1 MGSRDPP
8 ARKQAGGGR
17 HPLDSTELLVE
28 FLVEFGLRRY
38 TVPSETRDSL
48 LLKFVN
54 TELKAA
60 DHAVITPIQ
69 LIVAMGRAQI
79 CRPSLAVVRY
89 PPETADYLLRSAER
103 SELLAENVAAG
114 LGGVEYEPVGHYLK
128 TQHLTC
134 QLCTDV
140 TLPEPV
146 PKGKI
151 AAVYCARP
159 LIH

>member
-69 LIVAMGRAQI
+69 LIVATDRSRIDQSLPRNTIDATTQCIEGIDNAKKTGALNGHLDVGKYEAQHH
-79 CRPSLAVVRY
+79 
-89 PPETADYLLRSAER
+89 DH
-103 SELLAENVAAG
+103 AARFKAQEK
-114 LGGVEYEPVGHYLK
+114 VM
-128 TQHLTC
+128 Q
-134 QLCTDV
+134 QLQSK
-140 TLPEPV
+140 LQS
-146 PKGKI
+146 I
-151 AAVYCARP
+151 
-159 LIH
+159 